1 MSTEEDIVTAINA
14 KGEDI
19 RLLKAAK
26 PATLKD
32 DLAPLIADLLALKL
46 SFKELTGEEFGGPK
60 PDEKKKK
67 EVQVEKKSDGPSK
80 TELNKLKRKADKA
93 EKRAEAKG
101 DEVASDVAVTVKEAS
116 QVHITAGSHYYSCFD
131 LISPYLVTSFILGR

>member
-1 MSTEEDIVTAINA
+1 MSTEEDIVAAINA

-19 RLLKAAK
+19 RVLKAAK

-32 DLAPLIADLLALKL
+32 DLAPLIADLLALKV
-46 SFKELTGEEFGGPK
+46 SFKELTGEDFGGPK
-60 PDEKKKK
+60 PEEKKKK
-67 EVQVEKKSDGPSK
+67 EVPVEKKSDGPSK

-101 DEVASDVAVTVKEAS
+101 EEAASDVAVAVKEAA
-116 QVHITAGSHYYSCFD
+116 QVIIPIGVLY
-131 LISPYLVTSFILGR
+131 

>member
-1 MSTEEDIVTAINA
+1 MSTEEEITGAINA
-14 KGEDI
+14 KGEEI

-32 DLAPLIADLLALKL
+32 DLAPLIADLLALKV
-46 SFKELTGEEFGGPK
+46 SFKSVTGEEFGGPK
-60 PDEKKKK
+60 PEEKKKK

-101 DEVASDVAVTVKEAS
+101 DEAVAESAS
-116 QVHITAGSHYYSCFD
+116 AETAAAAPQVNTFEGNTH
-131 LISPYLVTSFILGR
+131 

>member
-1 MSTEEDIVTAINA
+1 MSTEEEITEAINA
-14 KGEDI
+14 KGEEI
-19 RLLKAAK
+19 RVLKAAK

-32 DLAPLIADLLALKL
+32 DLAPLIADLLALKV
-46 SFKELTGEEFGGPK
+46 SFKSVTGEDFGGPK
-60 PDEKKKK
+60 PEEKKKK

-101 DEVASDVAVTVKEAS
+101 EEVVAEAASAETAAP
-116 QVHITAGSHYYSCFD
+116 QVIH
-131 LISPYLVTSFILGR
+131 LLVETFEGNLQRALL

>member
-1 MSTEEDIVTAINA
+1 MSTEEEITAAINA
-14 KGEDI
+14 KGDDI
-19 RLLKAAK
+19 KTLKAAK

-32 DLAPLIADLLALKL
+32 DLVPLIAELLALKL
-46 SFKELTGEEFGGPK
+46 SFKAITGEDFGGPK
-60 PDEKKKK
+60 PEEKKKK

-101 DEVASDVAVTVKEAS
+101 DEVAVTADSTVKAAAE
-116 QVHITAGSHYYSCFD
+116 VKLT
-131 LISPYLVTSFILGR
+131 PILKLYIIK